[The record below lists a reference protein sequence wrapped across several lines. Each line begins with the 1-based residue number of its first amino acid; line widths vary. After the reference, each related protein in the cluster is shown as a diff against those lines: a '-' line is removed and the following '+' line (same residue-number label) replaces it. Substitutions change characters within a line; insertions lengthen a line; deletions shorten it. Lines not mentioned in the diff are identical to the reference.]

1 MFVKFFRKLFGYEKL
16 EKRIRM
22 LERKNYWREKYKH
35 GLSQFKHTSNIL

>member
-35 GLSQFKHTSNIL
+35 GLSERKHTSNVL

>member
-22 LERKNYWREKYKH
+22 LERKNYWREKYRDR
-35 GLSQFKHTSNIL
+35 